1 MRKILW
7 AVPAG
12 AALLVAA
19 LAVQTFDREP
29 GPAPVPQTETTFGY
43 HELPGTDLAIEAD
56 GPIRLTVVAGGR
68 QRVAIKRELSWT
80 GARHHEEAWEDARR
94 LRIAYSCDDG
104 CAADYVLTVPESTR
118 ITVTGAAGGI
128 SCAAKVT
135 CAEG

>member
-7 AVPAG
+7 VLAG
-12 AALLVAA
+12 AGLVVAA
-19 LAVQTFDREP
+19 LTVHAFGREP

-43 HELPGTDLAIEAD
+43 HELPGTDLTIEAD
-56 GPIRLTVVAGGR
+56 GPVRLTVVAGGR

-80 GARHHEEAWEDARR
+80 GGRRHEEAWEDAQR
-94 LRIAYSCDDG
+94 LRIAYACDDG

-118 ITVTGAAGGI
+118 ITVTGAARGLT
-128 SCAAKVT
+128 CAAKVT